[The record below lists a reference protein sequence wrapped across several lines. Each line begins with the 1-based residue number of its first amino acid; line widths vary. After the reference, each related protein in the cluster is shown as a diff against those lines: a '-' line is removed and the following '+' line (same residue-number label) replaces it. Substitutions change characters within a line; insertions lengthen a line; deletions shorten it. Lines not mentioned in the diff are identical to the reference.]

1 MIGDYVMN
9 EKLAVTIWNYKGGVG
24 KSTVSLILSQI
35 AAQNGLKVL
44 AIDLDEQKNLAET
57 LRLSRSIFPN
67 IEVRTELSEKFANEN
82 FNFYVIDT
90 HPSKDESVIKAL
102 KFADIVL
109 VPVFGDYN
117 SLINLR
123 SVFDYVR
130 NAGVGAGQI
139 ALVKN
144 CIVKSKVTA
153 EVEATLDEQGYS
165 IAGRLPRSNIL
176 VKNIVSGDKWDKYM
190 RTIQRVKFLNLY
202 EKILS
207 AYREMLKG
215 NFHNLWE

>member
-1 MIGDYVMN
+1 MN

-44 AIDLDEQKNLAET
+44 ATDLDEQKNLAET

-102 KFADIVL
+102 KFADIIL

-130 NAGVGAGQI
+130 NAGVGAGQV

-176 VKNIVSGDKWDKYM
+176 VKNIASGDKWDKYM

-215 NFHNLWE
+215 NFHNLWK